1 MFRQSYE
8 FTSFV
13 NNMNSQTKARGNK
26 VFLAIKYYPM
36 LGPFT
41 DTWDDL
47 VDDNG
52 APLHFGILRYNNSH
66 ASTFRERVKPRVV
79 KAALVLLTYLRL
91 EHHTVEDS
99 MLFDSAMLLIK
110 DSSEGAGVHYNS
122 FGKPNRMF
130 AWFVIDFLSILI
142 LFDTFIDIACCL
154 LLCLSRMFLFL
165 RRIWIC

>member
-1 MFRQSYE
+1 
-8 FTSFV
+8 
-13 NNMNSQTKARGNK
+13 MNSQTKARGNN

-52 APLHFGILRYNNSH
+52 APLHFGILCYNNSH
-66 ASTFRERVKPRVV
+66 ASTFRERVKPRDV

-110 DSSEGAGVHYNS
+110 DSSEGAGVHYNL

-130 AWFVIDFLSILI
+130 AWFVINFLSILI
-142 LFDTFIDIACCL
+142 LFDTFIDIARCL